1 MQEERNGITL
11 TILQEKGGCGKS
23 CAIFNIADYLS
34 KKKNVLIIDLDG
46 QAADISYFLFGNKV
60 GDSQD
65 PMRSDVKT
73 IMHIFR
79 GADPKDVIVPV
90 KENLDIVPAN
100 TEVTGLLSIHKIK
113 TFKLSLIHI

>member
-1 MQEERNGITL
+1 LQEERNGITL

-23 CAIFNIADYLS
+23 CAIFNIAAYLS

-79 GADPKDVIVPV
+79 GADRKM
-90 KENLDIVPAN
+90 
-100 TEVTGLLSIHKIK
+100 
-113 TFKLSLIHI
+113 

>member
-46 QAADISYFLFGNKV
+46 QAADISYLETKWETARTRCVLTLRQSCIYSGE
-60 GDSQD
+60 QT
-65 PMRSDVKT
+65 RRT
-73 IMHIFR
+73 
-79 GADPKDVIVPV
+79 
-90 KENLDIVPAN
+90 
-100 TEVTGLLSIHKIK
+100 
-113 TFKLSLIHI
+113 

>member
-46 QAADISYFLFGNKV
+46 QAADISYFLFSYISVFGYFRVGHLPPLPALNMLEVCVYGKV
-60 GDSQD
+60 L
-65 PMRSDVKT
+65 KT
-73 IMHIFR
+73 
-79 GADPKDVIVPV
+79 VI
-90 KENLDIVPAN
+90 
-100 TEVTGLLSIHKIK
+100 
-113 TFKLSLIHI
+113 